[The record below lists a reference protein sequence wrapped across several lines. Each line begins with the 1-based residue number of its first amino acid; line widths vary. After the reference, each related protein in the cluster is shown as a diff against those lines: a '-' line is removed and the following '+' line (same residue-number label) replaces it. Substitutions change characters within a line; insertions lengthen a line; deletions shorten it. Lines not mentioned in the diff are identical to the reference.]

1 MAENNSSAPLK
12 TAGEPFVA
20 LGECIADQVCLS
32 VAELPDRDSPA
43 DWPQAMLVTSDE
55 LRNIVLNAINYAAQA
70 VEAQAAPNSEQH
82 GWQTI
87 ETAPKDQLVMV
98 YTPPTIHDYPDS
110 VNIRFDHIDS
120 GIADDYWHEH
130 GEHYEHYCCVAKPEG
145 SIGPNAVA
153 PYTHWHAI
161 PAAPSLAVKKAAPA
175 QLAPAPFPVPP
186 KAITANLMIDD
197 GGERPVYCLMAA
209 YPSEADATA
218 ALAALAA
225 TPALPAT
232 DSSAGDLAEVRAEP
246 VIYVSRGQLENHTDP
261 ESDGGRYLP
270 ARRTPL
276 GLLNYPLYTAPQAQ
290 PADRLDADTFW
301 VADDPDA
308 AHDTLHDAV
317 VAAFEGGGVHPGG
330 FVEIGCSASRPS
342 LLVRI
347 TSDQP
352 FRFVVEHD
360 AAMAAAQEG
369 GKA

>member
-1 MAENNSSAPLK
+1 MAVNNSSAPLK

-43 DWPQAMLVTSDE
+43 DWPQAMLVTNDE

-70 VEAQAAPNSEQH
+70 VAAQAAP
-82 GWQTI
+82 
-87 ETAPKDQLVMV
+87 A
-98 YTPPTIHDYPDS
+98 
-110 VNIRFDHIDS
+110 
-120 GIADDYWHEH
+120 
-130 GEHYEHYCCVAKPEG
+130 
-145 SIGPNAVA
+145 AVA
-153 PYTHWHAI
+153 
-161 PAAPSLAVKKAAPA
+161 
-175 QLAPAPFPVPP
+175 VPP
-186 KAITANLMIDD
+186 SAYLNAAGIKASDKPGTVVRKLD
-197 GGERPVYCLMAA
+197 AA
-209 YPSEADATA
+209 FHDAVTFKD
-218 ALAALAA
+218 A

-232 DSSAGDLAEVRAEP
+232 EDSSAGDLVEVHAEP
-246 VIYVSRGQLENHTDP
+246 VANPTVNAIAAAVCQRVAELDDRSSPADWP
-261 ESDGGRYLP
+261 EAMLVTQDELQTILIEELATLS
-270 ARRTPL
+270 
-276 GLLNYPLYTAPQAQ
+276 APQAQ